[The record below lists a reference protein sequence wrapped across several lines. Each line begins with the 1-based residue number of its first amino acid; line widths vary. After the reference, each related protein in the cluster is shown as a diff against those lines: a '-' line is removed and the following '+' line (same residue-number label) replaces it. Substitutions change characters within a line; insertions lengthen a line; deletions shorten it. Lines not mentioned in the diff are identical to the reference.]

1 MANSDYAGA
10 SSRGKTLA
18 LERYQYY
25 LRDAD
30 SDRYKKGMAITA
42 IMKQLGI
49 LSESTVYRYLR
60 TRAVKSDRK

>member
-18 LERYQYY
+18 LERYQSY

-30 SDRYKKGMAITA
+30 SGRYKKGMAITA
-42 IMKQLGI
+42 IMQQLGI

-60 TRAVKSDRK
+60 TKAVKSDRK